1 MNGFWKRK
9 LPAFVLAFVLVA
21 GLIPAAGAVEAHEHV
36 WSDLKSNGVEH
47 WRECA
52 VEGCDEKQDAGTHT
66 PGEWGEVDSKLHGK
80 KCTVCEYM
88 TETDDHKLTLIEGL
102 SKPASCYEAGVE
114 VFTCICGYYEEHPL
128 AATKKHTYA
137 SAWTSNATHHWHPCN
152 TEGCPDKSSG
162 YEKHSYDTGVY
173 TSSSTQHWQICKV
186 CNTASAKASHV
197 DENKDGRCDICTYGM
212 GTIPAPSG
220 ITVTFKNGSAN
231 FNAQSNIA
239 AGGRPADPGKPS
251 YPSPAA
257 NCTYTFKGWTTANP
271 GAKAIYTGQSLTAA
285 TAAVNASTTYYA
297 VYSVSAKSQNVSVNA
312 GKSASVVGGSILTQI
327 NNKFS
332 SLTGGNLTS
341 VTFSSPAASSYG
353 TLYANRNRK
362 ALGSIAYT
370 YSGGSYPVSNLY
382 FIPGRTSGYTVR
394 YTAKDAYS
402 TVAGT
407 LSLPTAGTSVP
418 DTADIV
424 YQVAP
429 GGTVNFKSSKFQDA
443 YKKLS
448 GGDTDIRYVT
458 FHPDGDYDSFGG
470 ALYVG
475 GRAIK
480 GNQLEEKTFYTSNR
494 RYGDHDLNTVSF
506 RASKNAKVGAE
517 LVMEFYVHYDEDLY
531 YEGTLRIVIS
541 KDDENGDV
549 IYRVAPGGTVDFD
562 RADFNRA
569 YQEAAD
575 SNRTIDYVEFEPGD
589 DYTSFPG
596 KISAGSSSGFTLR
609 ELTREKFYY
618 SRSDGNDYALND
630 IVFRATSSA
639 RDGDVLEIPF
649 WAYDSKDD
657 YVEGI
662 LKIIVDKD
670 GGEDTVACNVA
681 PGGTVRLDK
690 TAFNDVYRALSGRN
704 NRTIRAV
711 SFEAPESYEDF
722 SGSLYVKKDD
732 LRLEDLTHD
741 ETWFYYSDKDYGDY
755 ALDDVTFQADRKAK
769 EGARLDIPFRAYY
782 EDMDDYEEGILRIK
796 VTSTANTI
804 TYEAAPGG
812 SVNFSVEDFNKA
824 YQSMSGTSRTIRYVA
839 FDAGSDYSNFAGG
852 IYTGATPLT
861 RNQLTYT
868 QTQFYYSGAS
878 YGAYALSSL
887 SFRANSSARD
897 TASLSIPFRAY
908 YDNNDYEEGTLKL
921 VVDASS
927 AGDIAYTVS
936 PGRTVN
942 FDRVKFDDF
951 FRETYSGYRLDY
963 VVFDVPSASEFPD
976 TRGTLYTGY
985 NTSYSSSLS
994 RSALEDVRFYYD
1006 ERDADRG
1013 DYALNDLTF
1022 AAASSFTSGKVTLR
1036 FVAYGTNDREVE
1048 GTLVISPSTASSS
1061 SNYVGSVRYAVTTG
1075 SNIQINAYDLAQFY
1089 KSIYP
1094 AGALQYVTLDGVPAV
1109 GSLYYNYYSASR
1121 YGTSVR
1127 EQITAVNRSRS
1138 FYMSPSSPSE
1148 YALTELTYV
1157 PAGSNYCTTIPF
1169 TAYGTGGQSVSG
1181 SILIS
1186 VTGKAVSEVYG
1197 PTPKNTAVT
1206 FPASS
1211 IYAAVTAATG
1221 SAPSGIQ
1228 LLKLPA
1234 ANVGTIYVGS
1244 GTATPANTTT
1254 IYGYNTGSQ
1263 QMGQLRFVPKT
1274 NYTGSVDIPYVA
1286 VNANGTAIA
1295 SGMFSLGVLNSNKR
1309 FNDINASTWCYKY
1322 VTELADASVIGG
1334 YANGNFKP
1342 DNTVTYGA
1350 ALKLIMLA
1358 AGYPEQAPTVKGS
1371 TFSGYLSK
1379 AQADGLVTRSNVNL
1393 NGPITRLQ
1401 VAQLAAGALKLD
1413 INNLSSVKPFSDT
1426 ADVYVQALNA
1436 AGIVGG
1442 YFSNGTSTFRP
1453 SNTLTRGQI
1462 SAIVWRMQN
1471 YRK

>member
-21 GLIPAAGAVEAHEHV
+21 GLIPAALADDNCANADDGKHQWGDWVISKEPTCSEEGTEVRTCKHCGAPDTQTQVVPPTERHV
-36 WSDLKSNGVEH
+36 YTVISNDATCGEDGTLVRRCSQCGVESSEFSPKTGKH
-47 WRECA
+47 KWKDVGNPNPAATCTMGGVQAQVCEACGETQNA
-52 VEGCDEKQDAGTHT
+52 TLQALGHTAPDAQG
-66 PGEWGEVDSKLHGK
+66 
-80 KCTVCEYM
+80 KCTRC
-88 TETDDHKLTLIEGL
+88 GL
-102 SKPASCYEAGVE
+102 Q
-114 VFTCICGYYEEHPL
+114 I
-128 AATKKHTYA
+128 AA
-137 SAWTSNATHHWHPCN
+137 
-152 TEGCPDKSSG
+152 
-162 YEKHSYDTGVY
+162 
-173 TSSSTQHWQICKV
+173 
-186 CNTASAKASHV
+186 
-197 DENKDGRCDICTYGM
+197 
-212 GTIPAPSG
+212 APSG

-458 FHPDGDYDSFGG
+458 FYPDGDYDSFAG

-549 IYRVAPGGTVDFD
+549 VYRVAPGGTVDFD

-630 IVFRATSSA
+630 IVFRATGSA

-1036 FVAYGTNDREVE
+1036 FLAYGTNDREVE

-1157 PAGSNYCTTIPF
+1157 PSGSNYCTTIPF

-1186 VTGKAVSEVYG
+1186 VTVSEVYG

-1413 INNLSSVKPFSDT
+1413 INNLSSVKPFGDT